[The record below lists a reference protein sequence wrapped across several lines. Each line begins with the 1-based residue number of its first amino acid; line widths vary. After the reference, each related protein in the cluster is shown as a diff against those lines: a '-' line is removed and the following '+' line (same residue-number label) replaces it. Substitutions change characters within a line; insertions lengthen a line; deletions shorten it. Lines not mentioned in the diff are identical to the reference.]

1 MYSAARSFSARSSVA
16 LMLVACSSSAPSATS
31 PAAGAGAA
39 GGESVEAPSAE
50 ARMELEPV
58 AAPREL
64 VARATWRDPA
74 RLLDTVAG
82 WMQPGLDWRA
92 LAAGPLE
99 ELSTVIDFTQP
110 IDAAVALDP
119 TQPDKPRAHFAVAA
133 GLTSHKAALDA
144 FRARGG
150 PVDFVEPGVYSVQL
164 DVEAPCFVAAA
175 LGPAPARL
183 VCSENRESLEA
194 LSPYLTRGEPSKT
207 AAPANLSV
215 EVLAEPLWQRFGQ
228 QAEMLKS
235 WLPLVVGE
243 LPVKDEALAA
253 TISVAARAVADEAV
267 LFLGDLSRLHLE
279 LDIAGNSQSLD
290 LTVGSDYRSARSWL
304 AQTAAE
310 SAARAAVA
318 PDAYWILPA
327 DATSTSHSAPVD
339 PARTQGI
346 MRVVGELLDGGLKHL
361 GAGKAEREGWI
372 KAYSRLNELTGPWVS
387 ANGMVPP
394 ELQAKPLA
402 GKSPD
407 SKSPDSKSLD
417 EKEQARVR
425 LGYKLI
431 GVKDEG
437 DIVNPLLER
446 TVKLYE
452 DPTLRKSLA
461 QRYGVDAAKLP
472 QVKQRRSTQ
481 AIPGQGATTLRTYEL
496 ILPAALLDEGKLKSP
511 DAPPPS
517 GTVSVLVTSARS
529 APWTWVGISSYDKL
543 LEEKLRSVYDP
554 SARKATLATRPGLE
568 PLRSER
574 VAVGGFMTLA
584 EIIAS
589 YPLDE
594 QQSPTA
600 LLAAL
605 PNLGQTPMLFFGRTT
620 PDGPKGSAALN
631 LPKAVFQDLGAIL
644 LR

>member
-1 MYSAARSFSARSSVA
+1 
-16 LMLVACSSSAPSATS
+16 MLVACSSSAPTATS
-31 PAAGAGAA
+31 PAAGAAA
-39 GGESVEAPSAE
+39 TGGESVEAPSAE
-50 ARMELEPV
+50 ARLELEPV

-119 TQPDKPRAHFAVAA
+119 SQPDKPRAHFAVAA

-194 LSPYLTRGEPSKT
+194 LSPYLTRGEPSKA

-279 LDIAGNSQSLD
+279 LDIASDSQSLD

-327 DATSTSHSAPVD
+327 DATVASHSAPVD

-346 MRVVGELLDGGLKHL
+346 LRVVGELLDGGLKHL

-372 KAYSRLNELTGPWVS
+372 KAYSRVSELTGPWVS

-394 ELQAKPLA
+394 ELQAKPVQ
-402 GKSPD
+402 GKSPE
-407 SKSPDSKSLD
+407 SKPLD
-417 EKEQARVR
+417 QKEQARVR
-425 LGYKLI
+425 LGYKLF
-431 GVKDEG
+431 GVKDDG

-472 QVKQRRSTQ
+472 QVKQRHTTQ
-481 AIPGQGATTLRTYEL
+481 AIPGQGTTTLRTYEL
-496 ILPAALLDEGKLKSP
+496 ILPAALLDEAKPKSA

-554 SARKATLATRPGLE
+554 GARKATLATRPGLE

-574 VAVGGFMTLA
+574 VAAGGFLTLA
-584 EIIAS
+584 EFIAS
-589 YPLDE
+589 YPMAE

-605 PNLGQTPMLFFGRTT
+605 PNAGQTPMLFFGRTA
-620 PDGPKGSAALN
+620 PEGPKGSAALN
-631 LPKAVFQDLGAIL
+631 LPKAVFQDLGAVL

>member
-1 MYSAARSFSARSSVA
+1 M
-16 LMLVACSSSAPSATS
+16 ACSSSAPPAAS
-31 PAAGAGAA
+31 PAAGAAA
-39 GGESVEAPSAE
+39 TSESVEAPSAE
-50 ARMELEPV
+50 ARMHLEPV

-119 TQPDKPRAHFAVAA
+119 SQPDKPRAHFAIAA

-164 DVEAPCFVAAA
+164 GVEAPCFVAAA

-243 LPVKDEALAA
+243 LPVKDDALAA
-253 TISVAARAVADEAV
+253 TISVAARAIADEAV

-279 LDIAGNSQSLD
+279 LDIASNSQSLD
-290 LTVGSDYRSARSWL
+290 LTVGSDYRAARSWL
-304 AQTAAE
+304 AQTAAQ

-327 DATSTSHSAPVD
+327 DATSATHSAPGD

-372 KAYSRLNELTGPWVS
+372 KAYSRASELTGPWVS

-402 GKSPD
+402 D
-407 SKSPDSKSLD
+407 KSLD

-425 LGYKLI
+425 LGYKLF
-431 GVKDEG
+431 GVKDDG
-437 DIVNPLLER
+437 DSVNPLLER

-472 QVKQRRSTQ
+472 QVKQRRTTQ
-481 AIPGQGATTLRTYEL
+481 AIPGQGTTTLRTYEL
-496 ILPAALLDEGKLKSP
+496 ILPAALLDEAKPKSP
-511 DAPPPS
+511 DAPPAT

-554 SARKATLATRPGLE
+554 GARKATLATRPGLE
-568 PLRSER
+568 PLRSEPAA
-574 VAVGGFMTLA
+574 VAGFMTLA
-584 EIIAS
+584 EIVAS

-594 QQSPTA
+594 QQSPAA

-605 PNLGQTPMLFFGRTT
+605 PNLGQTPMLLFGRTT
-620 PDGPKGSAALN
+620 PDGPKASAALN
-631 LPKAVFQDLGAIL
+631 LPKAVFQDLGAVL